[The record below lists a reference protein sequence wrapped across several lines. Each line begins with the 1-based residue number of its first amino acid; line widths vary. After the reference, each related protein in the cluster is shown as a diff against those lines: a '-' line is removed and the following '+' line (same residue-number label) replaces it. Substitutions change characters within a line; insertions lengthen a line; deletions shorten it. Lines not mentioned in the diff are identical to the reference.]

1 MGHSETITSSNLNG
15 VPTASP
21 SLLAT
26 GDDVSLAT
34 GDDVSLAIDDERRAA
49 MIWTRLAEGE
59 DHAAVQLVEKL
70 GYAGALDW
78 LCTAM
83 DSGNTA
89 PAMRAHVERWANRVD
104 EASFD
109 RDRERIERIGG
120 FMYPGDSRWPE
131 QLNDLGMQRPLGL
144 WFQGDRA
151 ALERVQLAMVGSR
164 AATSYGT
171 RMASEIA
178 WGVTEREFGIVSGGA
193 FGIDATAHAACVRA
207 QGRTVVVFAGGV
219 DKPYPTANA
228 GLFGEVLATGGLFL
242 SENPPGSAPLRHRF
256 LGRNRIIAAL
266 AKACLVVEAPYRSG
280 ALSTARHALS
290 IGRDVGAVP
299 GPVTSPCSAG
309 CHRLLREGAQCVT
322 TTAEAIEMLGYEYG
336 TSEQLGLP
344 IPAAHDDPMS
354 GDPVTVR
361 VRDALPKMRPAPP
374 PRIAQLAGVGLSATL
389 SALGAL
395 EMAGVAEQVG
405 GLWRLS
411 R

>member
-120 FMYPGDSRWPE
+120 H
-131 QLNDLGMQRPLGL
+131 
-144 WFQGDRA
+144 
-151 ALERVQLAMVGSR
+151 
-164 AATSYGT
+164 
-171 RMASEIA
+171 
-178 WGVTEREFGIVSGGA
+178 VSG
-193 FGIDATAHAACVRA
+193 R
-207 QGRTVVVFAGGV
+207 
-219 DKPYPTANA
+219 
-228 GLFGEVLATGGLFL
+228 L
-242 SENPPGSAPLRHRF
+242 
-256 LGRNRIIAAL
+256 AL
-266 AKACLVVEAPYRSG
+266 AG
-280 ALSTARHALS
+280 
-290 IGRDVGAVP
+290 
-299 GPVTSPCSAG
+299 
-309 CHRLLREGAQCVT
+309 T
-322 TTAEAIEMLGYEYG
+322 T
-336 TSEQLGLP
+336 Q
-344 IPAAHDDPMS
+344 
-354 GDPVTVR
+354 
-361 VRDALPKMRPAPP
+361 
-374 PRIAQLAGVGLSATL
+374 
-389 SALGAL
+389 
-395 EMAGVAEQVG
+395 
-405 GLWRLS
+405 
-411 R
+411 